1 MIKMIPFSL
10 FLLLCASSFVPQPQL
25 SCLRNPS
32 AFITP
37 QLPRLNHHA
46 STFMPLRSR
55 LYDPAPTI
63 VSVLSCRKFNVERE
77 HDPPRKVQFKGN
89 MTRLEKFNLT
99 FEEVMEIEVNL
110 RRLAEAW
117 VDF

>member
-1 MIKMIPFSL
+1 MIPVDL
-10 FLLLCASSFVPQPQL
+10 FLLLCASGIVPQL

-63 VSVLSCRKFNVERE
+63 VSVLSCRKFNVEN
-77 HDPPRKVQFKGN
+77 KGN
-89 MTRLEKFNLT
+89 MTHLEKFNLT
-99 FEEVMEIEVNL
+99 LEEIMEIEVNL